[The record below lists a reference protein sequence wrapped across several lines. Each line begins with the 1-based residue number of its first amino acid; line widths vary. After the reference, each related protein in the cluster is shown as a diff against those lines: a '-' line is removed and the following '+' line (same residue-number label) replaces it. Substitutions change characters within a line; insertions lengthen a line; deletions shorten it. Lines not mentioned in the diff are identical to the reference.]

1 MKLRGILATALSL
14 WLTLWVVPALAQ
26 VNPGSSPLS
35 GKKGGTNN
43 AFMQFAGPAT
53 AIKTF
58 TLPNASG
65 TIGVLN
71 AIATWTAAQ
80 SFTDGTLIL
89 LGSSSGSSTLKAPST
104 GGGTATLF
112 PGNDTIVGA
121 AATQALTNKTFNCAS
136 NTCTV
141 RLGSDVTGQLP
152 IGNGGTGAAS
162 QPAAAIALLPTA
174 TRAGDILY
182 WDGTNWNHLAG
193 NNSGTNVLSEN
204 ASGVPSWIA
213 SAGSGT
219 VTSAVIAAGAG
230 ISVGGTCT
238 ITTSGTCTV
247 TNAGVLS
254 VDAQVGSFTTAG
266 GIKSTGKVIQN
277 TMDSQVLQAAP
288 ANPTATASTTQV
300 MMGMGATC
308 HLTPTYSSRVDIDFV
323 GTVTNNTAGNV
334 TSMNIRFGTG
344 TAPANGAALTGT
356 ALLNTVT
363 SGGGTGALQAPSFHL
378 PAIATGL
385 TPGTAYW
392 FDMSI
397 AASAN
402 TSTISNMNCTLR
414 ERM

>member
-1 MKLRGILATALSL
+1 
-14 WLTLWVVPALAQ
+14 
-26 VNPGSSPLS
+26 
-35 GKKGGTNN
+35 
-43 AFMQFAGPAT
+43 
-53 AIKTF
+53 
-58 TLPNASG
+58 
-65 TIGVLN
+65 
-71 AIATWTAAQ
+71 
-80 SFTDGTLIL
+80 
-89 LGSSSGSSTLKAPST
+89 
-104 GGGTATLF
+104 
-112 PGNDTIVGA
+112 
-121 AATQALTNKTFNCAS
+121 
-136 NTCTV
+136 
-141 RLGSDVTGQLP
+141 
-152 IGNGGTGAAS
+152 
-162 QPAAAIALLPTA
+162 
-174 TRAGDILY
+174 
-182 WDGTNWNHLAG
+182 
-193 NNSGTNVLSEN
+193 
-204 ASGVPSWIA
+204 
-213 SAGSGT
+213 GT

-402 TSTISNMNCTLR
+402 TSTIS
-414 ERM
+414 